1 MILQPP
7 QVARSRFAATN
18 QMVLGDFRGGAWSR
32 MINGTTSGDQ
42 SAAAAAVSIS
52 SISCCGVC
60 EREKE
65 KEKEQ
70 EQERVKLL

>member
-7 QVARSRFAATN
+7 QAAHSRFAATN
-18 QMVLGDFRGGAWSR
+18 QMVMGDFRGGAWSR

-42 SAAAAAVSIS
+42 SAAAAAAAVSIS

-60 EREKE
+60 VREKE
-65 KEKEQ
+65 KE
-70 EQERVKLL
+70 RVKLL